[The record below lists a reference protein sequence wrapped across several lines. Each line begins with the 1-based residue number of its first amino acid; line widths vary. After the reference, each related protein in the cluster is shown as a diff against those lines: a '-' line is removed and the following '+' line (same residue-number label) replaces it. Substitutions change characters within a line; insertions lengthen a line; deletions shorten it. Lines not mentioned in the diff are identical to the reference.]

1 MRSSIGI
8 PWSCVLAAV
17 LATACSAPPP
27 RGRVGTSAATPGA
40 TASSSVGAAEPAPRA
55 GVTLFRIDP
64 QTSEIRVLVYRAG
77 SLANL
82 GHNHVLLLH
91 PDQGWIESTAS
102 IAASSFYLRFPL
114 ERVIVDDAARRRE
127 EGADFPGE
135 IPEGSKQGTAHNMLG
150 EALLDAA
157 HYPSVS
163 IRSAAIA
170 AHGDSFTAI
179 VHVNVAGHDSNLS
192 ATFTREDSGSGGLV
206 ASGQLNLRQ
215 SELGLKPFSI
225 MLGALQV
232 QDQMIVKFRIVA
244 TRT

>member
-1 MRSSIGI
+1 MRSFIGI
-8 PWSCVLAAV
+8 SLSCVLAAV

-27 RGRVGTSAATPGA
+27 RGAGPTAAGQGA
-40 TASSSVGAAEPAPRA
+40 PSTQSGPATPAPRA
-55 GVTLFRIDP
+55 GATLFRIDP
-64 QTSEIRVLVYRAG
+64 QESEIRVLVYRTGA
-77 SLANL
+77 LANL
-82 GHNHVLLLH
+82 GHNHVLLFH
-91 PDQGWIESTAS
+91 PDQGWIETTAS
-102 IAASSFYLRFPL
+102 VSASSFYLQFPL
-114 ERVIVDDAARRRE
+114 ERVIVDDPTLRAV

-135 IPEGSKQGTAHNMLG
+135 IAEGSKQGTAHNMLG

-157 HYPSVS
+157 HHPLLI

-170 AHGDSFTAI
+170 THGDSFTAI

-192 ATFTREDSGSGGLV
+192 VQFTRQETGSGGLA

-244 TRT
+244 QRT

>member
-1 MRSSIGI
+1 MKSSSGI
-8 PWSCVLAAV
+8 PLSCVL
-17 LATACSAPPP
+17 TAFLVAGCSAPPP
-27 RGRVGTSAATPGA
+27 RGSAGTSGATPGA
-40 TASSSVGAAEPAPRA
+40 PAIFHSVATEPAPRA
-55 GVTLFRIDP
+55 GATLYRIDP
-64 QTSEIRVLVYRAG
+64 QSSEIRVLVYRAG
-77 SLANL
+77 ALANL
-82 GHNHVLLLH
+82 GHNHVLALH

-102 IAASSFYLRFPL
+102 ITDSSFYLQFPL
-114 ERVIVDDAARRRE
+114 ERVIVDDATLRGQ

-135 IPEGSKQGTAHNMLG
+135 IPEDAKQGTAQNMLG

-157 HYPSVS
+157 HHPLMR

-179 VHVNVAGHDSNLS
+179 VHVNVAGHESNLS
-192 ATFTREDSGSGGLV
+192 AQFTREESGSGLV

-232 QDQMIVKFRIVA
+232 QDQMVVKFRIIA
-244 TRT
+244 KRS